1 MRRSP
6 RERRA
11 VNIQSAAMRRAVNIQ
26 NAAMRRA
33 VNIQNA
39 VGGRVLPHRKNP
51 AMIRGSI
58 NLTNRAAAPPLSNS
72 QNNLKASLKKKLR
85 RYLCVGQ
92 ANGNLVGAGPAC
104 VVGASAPYNHGG
116 DDLVQPS
123 AGYKSP
129 AKLPL
134 AGAARETF

>member
-26 NAAMRRA
+26 NAAA
-33 VNIQNA
+33 
-39 VGGRVLPHRKNP
+39 GRVLPHRKNP

-72 QNNLKASLKKKLR
+72 QINLKASLKKKLR
-85 RYLCVGQ
+85 RYSCVGQ
-92 ANGNLVGAGPAC
+92 ANGNLVGAGHARDQNVSRAWPA
-104 VVGASAPYNHGG
+104 P
-116 DDLVQPS
+116 
-123 AGYKSP
+123 
-129 AKLPL
+129 
-134 AGAARETF
+134 T